1 MNFIGMRNFIL
12 DGGENLW
19 EIGKSFFH
27 AQAACA
33 LHLLRVCMLVMDI
46 KVLQTIFL

>member
-33 LHLLRVCMLVMDI
+33 LITCMHACNGY
-46 KVLQTIFL
+46 

>member
-19 EIGKSFFH
+19 EIGKSVFFTSS
-27 AQAACA
+27 A
-33 LHLLRVCMLVMDI
+33 LITCM
-46 KVLQTIFL
+46 